1 MALCGEW
8 SLSFALCLLVSV
20 EGCHAEASVEGRQ
33 ARASVEG
40 SHAEASVEGRQA
52 QASAE
57 FLLILER
64 SLLYP
69 FLPLLLQEFCPDFQ
83 CLPLGH
89 QR

>member
-1 MALCGEW
+1 MTLCGEW

-20 EGCHAEASVEGRQ
+20 EGSH

-40 SHAEASVEGRQA
+40 HQA

-57 FLLILER
+57 FLLSLER

-69 FLPLLLQEFCPDFQ
+69 FLPILLQEFYSDFQ

-89 QR
+89 QRFKKKKLW